1 MSFSFVNKRQI
12 PQVKGSI
19 SQNCTPLSSFSDVSC
34 KSQLFLFFLP
44 TGYKSEVSETSSLD
58 TINLLE
64 WLVEL
69 REAFKYVYWFIIKKQ
84 RNGQMKRYI
93 GQGPEEF

>member
-1 MSFSFVNKRQI
+1 MSFNFVNKCQI
-12 PQVKGSI
+12 PQVKVSI

-34 KSQLFLFFLP
+34 KSQLFFLP

-84 RNGQMKRYI
+84 RNSEMKRYI